1 MPQVAFGMCVL
12 LNNTKIIIFGSRLM
26 KILGLLFL
34 ALSLRRINTTRRT
47 RRGERERDLGA
58 VVRIAVVAEIGTGL
72 WSVVRVGRWTAGGGR
87 RSRRWEGL
95 AASGHCCGKS
105 SSFSASVLSG

>member
-1 MPQVAFGMCVL
+1 
-12 LNNTKIIIFGSRLM
+12 M
-26 KILGLLFL
+26 KKSGLLFSVEFTEDKYN
-34 ALSLRRINTTRRT
+34 AAD
-47 RRGERERDLGA
+47 RDLGA

-72 WSVVRVGRWTAGGGR
+72 WSVVRVGRRTAGGGR

-105 SSFSASVLSG
+105 SSSSASVLSG